1 MFEHHKSP
9 AEFSRTNKQVHAC
22 PFCGCK
28 HNPHQ
33 YQVRRWPKRKRCP
46 NCKRQIIQFDRPK
59 RYSNALKTSLP
70 WLAAWVVVALSGC
83 DQAVYDRGFKAG
95 KEAGYETG
103 RKIGYKAGHRAG
115 YSSGRSKGK
124 AQGFAAGTATFVS
137 GTFIPNL
144 GLILSIVILGTAT
157 SWLSVYYIVP
167 RHRAK
172 QAKYDAKHSIEKT
185 RKQLKAKHQVTVRQE
200 VKRLK
205 ANLKLE
211 KHEQSFQ
218 SKLEKL
224 FSDASLLLLTDSNRL
239 VDELCN
245 RQLKTIKEIAS
256 AGDLTTEERIL
267 LYPAAA
273 ADLKSP
279 QPKDKSNVKK

>member
-1 MFEHHKSP
+1 MSKSIKRSIAKRGVSP
-9 AEFSRTNKQVHAC
+9 PIESMRFYKKRSSYLQQGDSISETK
-22 PFCGCK
+22 
-28 HNPHQ
+28 
-33 YQVRRWPKRKRCP
+33 RR
-46 NCKRQIIQFDRPK
+46 
-59 RYSNALKTSLP
+59 
-70 WLAAWVVVALSGC
+70 VVALLVFASLFFFSGC

-95 KEAGYETG
+95 EKAGYETG
-103 RKIGYKAGHRAG
+103 RKIGYKNGHRAG
-115 YSSGRSKGK
+115 YSSGESKGK

-137 GTFIPNL
+137 KTFIPNL
-144 GLILSIVILGTAT
+144 GLILSIALLATAT

-200 VKRLK
+200 IKRLK

-211 KHEQSFQ
+211 KHEQSLQ
-218 SKLEKL
+218 GKLEKL
-224 FSDASLLLLTDSNRL
+224 FTEASVLLLTDSNRL

-245 RQLKTIKEIAS
+245 RQLKTIKEIDS
-256 AGDLTTEERIL
+256 AGELTTEERIL

>member
-1 MFEHHKSP
+1 MYPFNNETCKYCHCQFAVKESFWP
-9 AEFSRTNKQVHAC
+9 SRGRQ
-22 PFCGCK
+22 
-28 HNPHQ
+28 
-33 YQVRRWPKRKRCP
+33 RCP
-46 NCKRQIIQFDRPK
+46 NCHEPANTLFFTSESGATLLKRRLFVTLIIF
-59 RYSNALKTSLP
+59 LL
-70 WLAAWVVVALSGC
+70 LSATGC
-83 DQAVYDRGFKAG
+83 DQATYDRGFKAG
-95 KEAGYETG
+95 KKAGYKT
-103 RKIGYKAGHRAG
+103 G
-115 YSSGRSKGK
+115 YSSGYRSGK
-124 AQGFAAGTATFVS
+124 SAGNAQGFAAGTASFVS

-144 GLILSIVILGTAT
+144 GLILSVVILGTAT
-157 SWLSVYYIVP
+157 SWLSVHFIVP

-172 QAKYDAKHSIEKT
+172 QAKYNAKHAIEKT
-185 RKQLKAKHQVTVRQE
+185 RKQLKAKHQIAVRQE
-200 VKRLK
+200 IKRLK

-211 KHEQSFQ
+211 KHEQSLQ
-218 SKLEKL
+218 GKLEKL
-224 FSDASLLLLTDSNRL
+224 YTDASLLLLTDSNRL